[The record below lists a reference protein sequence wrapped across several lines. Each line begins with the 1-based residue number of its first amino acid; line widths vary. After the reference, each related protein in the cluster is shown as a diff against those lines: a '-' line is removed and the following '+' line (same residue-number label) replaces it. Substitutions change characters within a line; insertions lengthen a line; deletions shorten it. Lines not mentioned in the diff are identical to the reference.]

1 MYFLF
6 HRLYLPWKLKK
17 KGFVVSFSGVI
28 SQEVQHYNPMY
39 LDTYASLN
47 RTETAEPTKNPLVDV
62 ELHGFDNS
70 LYKEVDPVYEE
81 LPETPYDTLQK
92 PQDNG
97 VYEEAMMPNIYI

>member
-1 MYFLF
+1 
-6 HRLYLPWKLKK
+6 
-17 KGFVVSFSGVI
+17 
-28 SQEVQHYNPMY
+28 MY

-47 RTETAEPTKNPLVDV
+47 WTETAEPTKNPLVDV

-97 VYEEAMMPNIYI
+97 VYEEPMMPNIYIWYPWTWWSSLTLICILIFAVLVI